1 MNESRASLWNWRS
14 QVPTESGND
23 LVGYTVHALDGEIG
37 EVDESSN
44 AVDDA
49 HFVVDTGFWI
59 FGKKRLVPAGVV
71 SGIDAAGRCV
81 DVNMTKDQIK
91 SAPDWNADSAD
102 DQRRS
107 LHERY
112 YGPYGL

>member
-1 MNESRASLWNWRS
+1 MKASLWNWRS
-14 QVPTESGND
+14 QVPTDEGND
-23 LVGYTVHALDGEIG
+23 LVGYTVKALDGEIG
-37 EVDESSN
+37 EVDDASN

-71 SGIDAAGRCV
+71 AAIDPEQRLV
-81 DVNMTKDQIK
+81 EVNMTKDQIR
-91 SAPDWNADSAD
+91 SAPDWNADLSD
-102 DQRRS
+102 DERRS
-107 LHERY
+107 LNERY

>member
-1 MNESRASLWNWRS
+1 
-14 QVPTESGND
+14 VPTESGND
-23 LVGYTVHALDGEIG
+23 LVGYTVRALDGEIG

-59 FGKKRLVPAGVV
+59 FSKKRLMPAGVV
-71 SGIDAAGRCV
+71 AAIDTTERRV
-81 DVNMTKDQIK
+81 EVNMTKEQIK
-91 SAPDWNADSAD
+91 SAPDWNAEWSD
-102 DQRRS
+102 DERRS
-107 LHERY
+107 LNERY